1 MIDET
6 DTSGLDFVSE
16 SRKYDIP
23 HFSIW
28 ISDSYDDKDGLE
40 RREDRLYEGQSVD
53 VEKAASDFWERQ
65 SFSTVRGDDA
75 YLFFRMLSYDY
86 PEWKYGTL
94 EGWVGE
100 NAESMLSELKS
111 LVQKAVEAKKAS
123 DELIEQAGHILQ
135 EYYSKERGKRRT
147 HRNLSER
154 MKDFDKGKVF
164 DVMRFC
170 KSDTLDHKR
179 GKGAPD
185 LFVYN
190 DSDFAFVEVKSM
202 NDSLSRSQYEFFRNY
217 LETVGRSVWIMRVL
231 PDELLEGSRWEE
243 GTTPQVRRERQ
254 NQIEWKSKS

>member
-6 DTSGLDFVSE
+6 EIQSPNFVSE

-28 ISDSYDDKDGLE
+28 ISDSYDGKDGLE
-40 RREDRLYEGQSVD
+40 SRESRLYEGQSAD
-53 VEKAASDFWERQ
+53 VETVASDFWESQ
-65 SFSTVRGDDA
+65 SFSTVRGEDA

-86 PEWKYGTL
+86 PEWKYGTI

-100 NAESMLSELKS
+100 NAESMLSDLKS
-111 LVQKAVEAKKAS
+111 LVRDAVEARKPS

-135 EYYSKERGKRRT
+135 EYYSKERGKKRT
-147 HRNLSER
+147 HGNLSER
-154 MKDFDKGKVF
+154 MKHFDKRKVF

-170 KSDTLDHKR
+170 KSKTLDHKR

-185 LFVYN
+185 LFVYD

-217 LETVGRSVWIMRVL
+217 LETVGRSVWVMRVL
-231 PDELLEGSRWEE
+231 PDELLGESRWEE
-243 GTTPQVRRERQ
+243 GTTPRVRRERQ
-254 NQIEWKSKS
+254 DKIEWN